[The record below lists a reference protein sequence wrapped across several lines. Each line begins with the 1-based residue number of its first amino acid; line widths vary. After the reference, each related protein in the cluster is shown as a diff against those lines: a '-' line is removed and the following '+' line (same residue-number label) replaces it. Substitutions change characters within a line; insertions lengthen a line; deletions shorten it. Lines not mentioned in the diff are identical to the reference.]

1 MLKHYLKIFTL
12 SALCAFGA
20 NAYGYSQDSQSQ
32 DTSLPLPR
40 RAEMDFSEENV
51 KPIESFKNLESIESI
66 ESKIDPAQAAA
77 EQILSDILD
86 TEIQNAAEILTEEI
100 IK

>member
-12 SALCAFGA
+12 SALYAFGA
-20 NAYGYSQDSQSQ
+20 NAYEYSQDSQSQ
-32 DTSLPLPR
+32 DTSLPR
-40 RAEMDFSEENV
+40 RAEIDFSEENA
-51 KPIESFKNLESIESI
+51 KPIESFENLESI
-66 ESKIDPAQAAA
+66 ESKIDPAQIAA

-86 TEIQNAAEILTEEI
+86 TEIQNAAETLADEI